1 MHVGVGS
8 DAASWG
14 TRRGDEVGDGEGVGG
29 GGEPQKA
36 GRAGARGPGAAASET
51 HPAPH
56 TPAAPPVP
64 LGAARAAPP
73 RAARDLV
80 DIGVVG

>member
-1 MHVGVGS
+1 MELVVVVS
-8 DAASWG
+8 
-14 TRRGDEVGDGEGVGG
+14 
-29 GGEPQKA
+29 PKKA
-36 GRAGARGPGAAASET
+36 GRAWARGPGAAASET

-56 TPAAPPVP
+56 TPAAPPVA
-64 LGAARAAPP
+64 LGAACAARP

>member
-1 MHVGVGS
+1 MELVVVVSPKRREGQGS
-8 DAASWG
+8 
-14 TRRGDEVGDGEGVGG
+14 
-29 GGEPQKA
+29 
-36 GRAGARGPGAAASET
+36 GARGAAASET

-56 TPAAPPVP
+56 TPSAPPVP
-64 LGAARAAPP
+64 LGAARAACP

>member
-1 MHVGVGS
+1 MELVVVMS
-8 DAASWG
+8 PK
-14 TRRGDEVGDGEGVGG
+14 RREGQG
-29 GGEPQKA
+29 PD
-36 GRAGARGPGAAASET
+36 ARGRRQET

-64 LGAARAAPP
+64 LGAARAARP
-73 RAARDLV
+73 RAAQDLV